1 MFSLFGRAALK
12 FGDER
17 TLFTVLAL
25 SVIWVLLMVLNYII
39 WTAGIELYKVFLGIE
54 DNSRKNNAL
63 VAGQIEMLEEQTE
76 MLEELLE
83 H

>member
-1 MFSLFGRAALK
+1 
-12 FGDER
+12 
-17 TLFTVLAL
+17 
-25 SVIWVLLMVLNYII
+25 MVLNYII